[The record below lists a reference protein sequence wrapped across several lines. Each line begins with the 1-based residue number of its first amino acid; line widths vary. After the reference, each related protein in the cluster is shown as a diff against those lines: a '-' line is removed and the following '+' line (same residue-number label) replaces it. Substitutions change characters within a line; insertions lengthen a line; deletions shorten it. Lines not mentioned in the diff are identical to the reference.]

1 MSELLFQGIQQDI
14 KIFLL
19 PPILCALFRAVFILW
34 YWPYG
39 SYAGK
44 GAAIYHCFR
53 YGFWWGMDWNAYV
66 FFLPFLLLTLPGCF
80 FPAYFAVGDAVRC
93 VAVLVYSL
101 ALYAAFIGKMIF
113 YAHYHD
119 TYNYLVWQGK
129 NAEKHNLADVF
140 FNEHHGI
147 ILLLSFIPF
156 AYLVWQVSCGLLS
169 LPSVSFPAAEDGALR
184 MALDGNILQH
194 SHMIEN
200 DTLRYAF
207 DVAIVLAAVAFYY
220 FFRYGGTFL
229 HDDKPEWDTIPS
241 IVKRDIFLTRATVD
255 DFVALEIVWKH
266 PPDSLL
272 SHGDEED
279 ASLIDGVVPPEQSG
293 MKWRALGTPPEAFR
307 RVAKGPR
314 IRPPRHIFL
323 IVGESYAQCPL
334 DEIYASLHIMDG
346 GRRMRAEKHSAQ
358 LSNFLPA
365 GKLSRPSI
373 VSLMSGIFD
382 AKLELNENERFW
394 RGTVVT
400 ALPAQLA
407 RLGYRSLYWYG
418 GNATYGN
425 FNQFAPAVGFDEV
438 RAAADFCPAD
448 APRTWVGV
456 YDHIFLEKA
465 AELIKGMDDGVPT
478 FHFIYTT
485 SNHGP
490 YKIPVADFG
499 YDADKVMPDAPVRL
513 RRDHA
518 AQKVLGTYWY
528 SDRAIER
535 FVSSMR
541 EAFPD
546 SLVIVTGDHAATP
559 IPMNMGLLA
568 REDVTLREAFCTS
581 FVMLHPDIDQ
591 SLFAGNTIGGHMNIA
606 PTIFEMI
613 APKGFVYYS
622 LFSSLTEPVSCAV
635 SPYHWLSREAI
646 GPAEDGRWQGLDAT
660 GDTVATNQTRD
671 GKSPFAK
678 EIDGFNAITGWM
690 VRHPELLRPVET
702 LKER

>member
-1 MSELLFQGIQQDI
+1 MSELLFQGFQQDV

-34 YWPYG
+34 YWPHG

-44 GAAIYHCFR
+44 GKALYHCFR

-80 FPAYFAVGDAVRC
+80 FPAYFAVGDSVRC
-93 VAVLVYSL
+93 IWVLVYSL
-101 ALYAAFIGKMIF
+101 ALYTAFIGKMIF

-140 FNEHHGI
+140 FNEHRGW
-147 ILLLSFIPF
+147 LLLASYIPF
-156 AYLVWQVSCGLLS
+156 GYLVWKAARGLLS
-169 LPSVSFPAAEDGALR
+169 LSSITLPVFESETAL
-184 MALDGNILQH
+184 
-194 SHMIEN
+194 
-200 DTLRYAF
+200 YAF
-207 DVAIVLAAVAFYY
+207 NTGIILAAVAFYY

-241 IVKRDIFLTRATVD
+241 IVKRDIFLARATVD
-255 DFVALEIVWKH
+255 DFVALELVWKH
-266 PPDSLL
+266 PPESLL
-272 SHGDEED
+272 SHGDEDD
-279 ASLIDGVVPPEQSG
+279 ALLIDNVVPPEQRG
-293 MKWRALGTPPEAFR
+293 MKWRELGTPPEAFR

-314 IRPPRHIFL
+314 IRQPRHIFL
-323 IVGESYAQCPL
+323 IVGESYTQSPL
-334 DEIYASLHIMDG
+334 DDIYASLHIMDG

-373 VSLMSGIFD
+373 VSLMAGIFD
-382 AKLELNENERFW
+382 AKLELNENESFW
-394 RGTVVT
+394 QGTVVT

-425 FNQFAPAVGFDEV
+425 FNQFAPAVGFDKV
-438 RAAADFCPAD
+438 MAATEFCPAD
-448 APRTWVGV
+448 APRTWVGI

-465 AELIKGMDDGVPT
+465 AELIRDMGDSVPT
-478 FHFIYTT
+478 FHFVYTT

-490 YKIPVADFG
+490 YKMNLSDYG
-499 YDADKVMPDAPVRL
+499 YDVNTVMPEVPERL
-513 RRDHA
+513 RRNRE

-535 FVSSMR
+535 FVASVR
-541 EAFPD
+541 QAFPD
-546 SLVIVTGDHAATP
+546 SLVIVTGDHAALP
-559 IPMNMGLLA
+559 IPMNMGLLS
-568 REDVTLREAFCTS
+568 RQDVTLRETFCTS

-591 SLFAGNTIGGHMNIA
+591 SLLAGNTIGGHMNIA
-606 PTIFEMI
+606 PTIYEMI

-622 LFSSLTEPVSCAV
+622 LFSSLTEPVSYAV
-635 SPYHWLSREAI
+635 SPYHWLTQDAV
-646 GPAEDGRWQGLDAT
+646 GPAEDGRWQRLDVT
-660 GDTVATNQTRD
+660 GDPVETHQTQD
-671 GKSPFAK
+671 GKSPFAN

-690 VRHPELLRPVET
+690 VRHPELLRPVDT
-702 LKER
+702 MKEQ